1 MPLLGQARSASSGAH
16 AYLVSMTS
24 VVGSGAVTCLIA
36 LLLNSQPPLGLLASS
51 RLNLMSSDVIGEPS
65 ENFTPSLILKVQVSL
80 SFDCSQ
86 LSAIHGST
94 SRPSAALIVIV
105 SQRLT

>member
-1 MPLLGQARSASSGAH
+1 MPLLGQARSASSGAQ

-36 LLLNSQPPLGLLASS
+36 LLMNSQPPLVLLASS
-51 RLNLMSSDVIGEPS
+51 RVNLMSSEVIGEPS
-65 ENFTPSLILKVQVSL
+65 PNFTPSLILKVQVSL
-80 SFDCSQ
+80 SCDCFQ
-86 LSAIHGST
+86 LSAIQGST
-94 SRPSAALIVIV
+94 ERPSAALMVIV